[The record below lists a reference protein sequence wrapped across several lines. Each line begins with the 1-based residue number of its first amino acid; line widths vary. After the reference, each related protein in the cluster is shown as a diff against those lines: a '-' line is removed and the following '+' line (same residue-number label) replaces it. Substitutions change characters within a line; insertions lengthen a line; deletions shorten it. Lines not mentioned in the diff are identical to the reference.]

1 MGRKKLPIEQ
11 VAKTIAIRL
20 KPANIIMFK
29 QLGGAKWLNKLLE
42 MEIASNKTV

>member
-1 MGRKKLPIEQ
+1 MGRKKLPIDQ

-20 KPANIIMFK
+20 KPANIVMFK

-42 MEIASNKTV
+42 MEIGKGNN